1 MVRIQVQAIQWTL
14 WWTQVMSIQWS
25 PSRQPPLGKR
35 NYHHQGHRHTDPQ
48 AILRSLTMPTRGPCG
63 NARIL
68 LNCPVPLMER
78 NLLAK
83 MRAQI
88 SFSADGSAP
97 LKLAGPPSSLTMIL
111 TLRREEWNLY
121 SSPPGEGTIPPEL
134 ETEYPPV

>member
-1 MVRIQVQAIQWTL
+1 
-14 WWTQVMSIQWS
+14 
-25 PSRQPPLGKR
+25 
-35 NYHHQGHRHTDPQ
+35 
-48 AILRSLTMPTRGPCG
+48 
-63 NARIL
+63 
-68 LNCPVPLMER
+68 MER

-88 SFSADGSAP
+88 SFSADGSAL

-134 ETEYPPV
+134 ETEYSVVWAKKNPLGLAKHYAPILIYLKPGTQTVKL